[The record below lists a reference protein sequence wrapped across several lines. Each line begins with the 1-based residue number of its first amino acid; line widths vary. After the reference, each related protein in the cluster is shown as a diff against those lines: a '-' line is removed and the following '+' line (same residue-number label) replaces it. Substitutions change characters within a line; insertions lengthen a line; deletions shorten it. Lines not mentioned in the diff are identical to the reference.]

1 MWVMPDMTV
10 AAGAIA
16 LNQRRRA
23 HHPLPQQVRASLI
36 RHLCRRTQ
44 SRSLLIEKAPQ
55 RWIDGLPF
63 PRLHPVLPDS
73 DRMMDTNY
81 WGAGAACPKERWPC
95 AAGLVVA
102 QWVSHIHG
110 STGRAN
116 MKFVV
121 MSVVLSLST
130 LAFAQEQKPMTLK
143 AVLLEQLRST
153 HNKAE
158 WFVPANTAVAG
169 LTPAQ
174 ASWTDKSGNHSV
186 GQLANHLVF
195 WDRESL
201 AKFKGEKPAKFNGN
215 NDETFNSFDAKSW
228 NETVK
233 QLDQVMTDWEQAVEA
248 ADDAKVSL
256 WASTIAHIGAHNAY
270 HIGQM
275 VYVRKLQGVWD
286 PDKGVK

>member
-1 MWVMPDMTV
+1 MDWYPRS
-10 AAGAIA
+10 
-16 LNQRRRA
+16 RRLDPGGWNR
-23 HHPLPQQVRASLI
+23 VASLSTAAL
-36 RHLCRRTQ
+36 RVTQWMGHTSKGSAGRT
-44 SRSLLIEKAPQ
+44 
-55 RWIDGLPF
+55 
-63 PRLHPVLPDS
+63 H
-73 DRMMDTNY
+73 
-81 WGAGAACPKERWPC
+81 
-95 AAGLVVA
+95 
-102 QWVSHIHG
+102 
-110 STGRAN
+110 

-143 AVLLEQLRST
+143 AVLLEQLRTT

-201 AKFKGEKPAKFNGN
+201 AKFKGEKPAKFDGN

-233 QLDQVMTDWEQAVEA
+233 QLDQVMTDWEQAVES
-248 ADDAKVSL
+248 ADDAKIAR
-256 WASTIAHIGAHNAY
+256 WASTIAHI
-270 HIGQM
+270 
-275 VYVRKLQGVWD
+275 
-286 PDKGVK
+286 

>member
-1 MWVMPDMTV
+1 
-10 AAGAIA
+10 
-16 LNQRRRA
+16 
-23 HHPLPQQVRASLI
+23 LPQHVLASFI
-36 RHLCRRTQ
+36 RHLHRPTR

-55 RWIDGLPF
+55 SWIDRLPF
-63 PRLHPVLPDS
+63 PHLHAVLPDS

-81 WGAGAACPKERWPC
+81 WEACAAKLRA
-95 AAGLVVA
+95 AAGLLMA
-102 QWVSHIHG
+102 QWCHTSKG

-121 MSVVLSLST
+121 MSVVLSIST
-130 LAFAQEQKPMTLK
+130 LTFAQEQKPMTLK
-143 AVLLEQLRST
+143 AVLLEQLRTT

-201 AKFKGEKPAKFNGN
+201 AKFKGEKPAKFDGN

-228 NETVK
+228 NETVR
-233 QLDQVMTDWEQAVEA
+233 QLDQVMTEWEQAVEA
-248 ADDAKVSL
+248 ADL